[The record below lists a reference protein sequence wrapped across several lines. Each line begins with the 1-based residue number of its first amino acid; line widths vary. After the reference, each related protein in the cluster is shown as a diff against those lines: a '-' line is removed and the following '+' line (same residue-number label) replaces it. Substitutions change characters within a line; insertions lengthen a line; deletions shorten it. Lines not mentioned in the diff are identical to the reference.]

1 MFRRSCSPLQSRLSW
16 LLLSILALSMAGCAT
31 TPDDWDPPKISIEN
45 FRSIP
50 NEGGGPRFEVD
61 LRIQNPN
68 QQSLDIAGI
77 SYDIALQDVDLISG
91 VTNQVPVIEG
101 YTEEVVTLES
111 GLNTL
116 ELIRFFT
123 RLGSG
128 QQTLD
133 RLEYRVSVKVD
144 FRGFM
149 PTQRI
154 EETGVIGEPRR
165 G

>member
-1 MFRRSCSPLQSRLSW
+1 MFRRSFVV
-16 LLLSILALSMAGCAT
+16 LLSLCLLSLAGCAT
-31 TPDDWDPPKISIEN
+31 VPDDWDPPKINIEN

-50 NEGGGPRFEVD
+50 SDSAGPRFEVD

-77 SYDIALQDVDLISG
+77 SYDIALQDIDLISG
-91 VTNQVPVIEG
+91 VSNEVPLIEG

-116 ELIRFFT
+116 ELIRFFA

-154 EETGVIGEPRR
+154 EETGVIGEPRTANTR
-165 G
+165 SP

>member
-1 MFRRSCSPLQSRLSW
+1 MIRWSF
-16 LLLSILALSMAGCAT
+16 LALFSLLTLSLAGCT
-31 TPDDWDPPKISIEN
+31 TVPDDFDPPRVSIEN

-50 NEGGGPRFEVD
+50 GEGAAPRFEVD

-77 SYDIALQDVDLISG
+77 SYDIALQDIDLISG
-91 VTNQVPVIEG
+91 LTNEVPIIEG
-101 YTEEVVTLES
+101 YTEEVVTLAS

-116 ELIRFFT
+116 ELIRFFA

-154 EETGVIGEPRR
+154 EETGVIGESRAGKTR
-165 G
+165 SG

>member
-1 MFRRSCSPLQSRLSW
+1 MVRSRW
-16 LLLSILALSMAGCAT
+16 LFPAPVLFALLALAGCAT
-31 TPDDWDPPKISIEN
+31 TPDDFDPPKVSIEN

-50 NEGGGPRFEVD
+50 GEGAGPRFEVD

-77 SYDIALQDVDLISG
+77 SYEIALEDIDIISG
-91 VTNQVPVIEG
+91 VTNQVPIIEG

-116 ELIRFFT
+116 ELIRFFA
-123 RLGSG
+123 RLGSR

-154 EETGVIGEPRR
+154 EESGVIGEPRR
-165 G
+165 DEGRTP